1 MAVPVEEFVKP
12 TLDELESKALKAMR
26 DNPKVWKAYNKK
38 ERLEI
43 ASKRAKSCQDYAE
56 RLGGGVQAYQTAI
69 RMEILGVE
77 SD

>member
-1 MAVPVEEFVKP
+1 MTVQVEEFVPP

-26 DNPKVWKAYNKK
+26 DTPAWRAFNKK

-43 ASKRAKSCQDYAE
+43 ATKRAKACKDYAE
-56 RLGGGVQAYQTAI
+56 RLGGGIQAYQTAI